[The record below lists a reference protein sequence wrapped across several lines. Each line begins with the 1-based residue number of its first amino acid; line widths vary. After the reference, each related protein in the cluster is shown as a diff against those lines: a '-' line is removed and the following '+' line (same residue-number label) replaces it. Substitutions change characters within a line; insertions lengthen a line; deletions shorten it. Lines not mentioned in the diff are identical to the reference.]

1 MDTLLHKAISG
12 DCHLLFDGGMGTMLQ
27 AAGLAAGELPELL
40 CLTNPEHIEAI
51 HRAYVEAG
59 SDVITTNT
67 FGANRLKLDGRATV
81 DEVYAAAVS
90 CARAAGAH
98 LVAADIGPLGALLRP
113 LGTLSFDEAYDAFAE
128 QARAASDAGADLFI
142 IETMTD
148 VLEVK
153 AAILAC
159 RENTGLPIFVTMTFE
174 ADGRTFLGT
183 SPEVAAVTLDA
194 LGVDAL
200 GINCSQGPHELRA
213 LAQRMLAVT
222 EKPLIVQANAGLPH
236 VEHDCTVFDIGPE
249 EYAAAVRGMVD
260 DGVGILGGCCGTDP
274 RHIALIADVL
284 RGRTPRKREVPQAFT
299 VTSAQALISLPTESR
314 AIAVI
319 GERINPTGKK
329 RLKEALRTRDFDY
342 LVSEGIAQQEQG
354 ADILDVNVGLPDI
367 DEVDALQVAGE
378 RLSGA
383 VTLPLQFDS
392 TVPAALEAAVRR
404 YPGKPIINSVNGK
417 QEVLDEIAHRRA
429 IRSQRHRSYA

>member
-1 MDTLLHKAISG
+1 
-12 DCHLLFDGGMGTMLQ
+12 
-27 AAGLAAGELPELL
+27 
-40 CLTNPEHIEAI
+40 
-51 HRAYVEAG
+51 
-59 SDVITTNT
+59 
-67 FGANRLKLDGRATV
+67 
-81 DEVYAAAVS
+81 
-90 CARAAGAH
+90 
-98 LVAADIGPLGALLRP
+98 
-113 LGTLSFDEAYDAFAE
+113 
-128 QARAASDAGADLFI
+128 
-142 IETMTD
+142 
-148 VLEVK
+148 
-153 AAILAC
+153 
-159 RENTGLPIFVTMTFE
+159 
-174 ADGRTFLGT
+174 
-183 SPEVAAVTLDA
+183 
-194 LGVDAL
+194 
-200 GINCSQGPHELRA
+200 
-213 LAQRMLAVT
+213 MLAVT

-417 QEVLDEIAHRRA
+417 QESWTRFCPSPRDTEPTSLASRSTRRA
-429 IRSQRHRSYA
+429 SPPPPSSGSKSPRASWEKPSDTASRARASSSTASP